1 MNWGAIGA
9 VGEILGALAV
19 LVTLVFLARQIRQ
32 TNQLGRAEAEREWF
46 ATWHGIVARLM
57 GSAEA
62 ADLLRNGLDHYAA
75 LSPDDQA
82 VLSTRLI
89 AFFDHADILRRLNEN
104 GYVSDDIRDR
114 VVGVCLGII
123 RTPGG
128 AEWWARV
135 APFTMFHEYFDAL
148 PRDDAPPIT
157 DMMSYLSRPG

>member
-1 MNWGAIGA
+1 MSWGAIGA
-9 VGEILGALAV
+9 VGEILGAVAV

-32 TNQLGRAEAEREWF
+32 NNQLGRAEAEREWF
-46 ATWHGIVARLM
+46 ATWHGLVARLM

-62 ADLLRNGLDHYAA
+62 ADLLRNGLDHYAS
-75 LSPDDQA
+75 LSPNDQA

-104 GYVSDDIRDR
+104 GYVSDDICER
-114 VVGVCLGII
+114 VVGVCLAFL

-135 APFTMFHEYFDAL
+135 APSTMFHEYFDAL
-148 PRDDAPPIT
+148 PRDQVRPIT
-157 DMMSYLSRPG
+157 EMLEYLSRSG